1 MLVSELSE
9 KVKKNQGVVKNDF
22 SRTAP
27 LQYHKF
33 YSSVFLSYLI
43 KADCSPCPARDLA
56 FLREC
61 NPLVAEQIFKS
72 LLNLWTTDPSGTCK
86 VWTCIPHLTYNTMP
100 AIIKVGSDLSTVG
113 SFILKKKKR
122 KKKDP
127 SSVLFALTNTPYETL
142 QGVKQT
148 RLSLSFLWV
157 LKTSQRNLT
166 K

>member
-1 MLVSELSE
+1 MQDLLWIYSLGKIKGCFFIVVFNKMFTSVSFWIIWKSQ
-9 KVKKNQGVVKNDF
+9 KKKNQGVVKNDF

-113 SFILKKKKR
+113 SFI
-122 KKKDP
+122 
-127 SSVLFALTNTPYETL
+127 
-142 QGVKQT
+142 
-148 RLSLSFLWV
+148 
-157 LKTSQRNLT
+157 
-166 K
+166 

>member
-1 MLVSELSE
+1 MQDLLWIYSLGKIKSGFFIVVFNKMFTSVSFWIIWKS
-9 KVKKNQGVVKNDF
+9 KKKKNQGVVKNDF
-22 SRTAP
+22 SWTAP

-33 YSSVFLSYLI
+33 YSSVFISNLI

-61 NPLVAEQIFKS
+61 NPLVAEQIFKF

-113 SFILKKKKR
+113 SFI
-122 KKKDP
+122 
-127 SSVLFALTNTPYETL
+127 
-142 QGVKQT
+142 
-148 RLSLSFLWV
+148 
-157 LKTSQRNLT
+157 
-166 K
+166 